1 MFWRPSGWRTLLSN
15 TVPDQ
20 TLAFPASR
28 DPSRFASWRRQPSI
42 RYIVLTGCTLY
53 YLGLAM
59 GLRFL
64 PLEWSIQRR
73 ENSSA
78 SCEVRG
84 GMEVGWVQCTMVSC
98 A

>member
-42 RYIVLTGCTLY
+42 RYIVLTGCTEYFVLF
-53 YLGLAM
+53 GVGNGFAFPAPRM
-59 GLRFL
+59 EHSGT
-64 PLEWSIQRR
+64 R
-73 ENSSA
+73 EFV
-78 SCEVRG
+78 CLL
-84 GMEVGWVQCTMVSC
+84 
-98 A
+98 